1 VSVVSDQDK
10 WANVARRAIP
20 QGRLLRAWPL
30 AGGVSAQVT
39 ALEIALPDGAVTK
52 AVVRQHGGV
61 DLAQNPE
68 IAADEFRLLRTLH
81 AAGLPVPEPY
91 YLDRSDE
98 VLPMPYL
105 VLEHVEGQT
114 ILEPDDLDD
123 YLRQLATLLAAIHRV
138 PVPDEAFSF
147 PPRLGRGFGER
158 PTVLDHSLGEG
169 RIREALESAW
179 PLRTLNE
186 EALLHGDFWPGNV
199 LWQDGRI
206 AAVIDWEDARRGDPL
221 ADVGNARLEILWAL
235 GLEAMR
241 CFTEIYSEIATAVD
255 WTYLAYWDLCAA
267 LRPAGKLSGWGLD
280 ETTEKDMRDKHRWFV
295 EQALEH
301 LT

>member
-1 VSVVSDQDK
+1 MVSEQEK
-10 WANVARRAIP
+10 WENVARRAIA

-30 AGGVSAQVT
+30 AGGVSAQVI
-39 ALEIALPDGAVTK
+39 ALEIALPNGAVTK
-52 AVVRQHGGV
+52 VVVRQHGGV

-91 YLDRSDE
+91 YLDRSGE

-114 ILEPDDLDD
+114 NLAPDDLDG
-123 YLRQLATLLAAIHRV
+123 YLRQLSTVLVAIHRV
-138 PVPDEAFSF
+138 PVPGREFSF
-147 PPRLGRGFGER
+147 PPHLGRGFGER
-158 PTVLDHSLGEG
+158 PVVLDYSLDEG

-179 PLRTLNE
+179 PLSVMNDE
-186 EALLHGDFWPGNV
+186 VLLHGDFWPGNV
-199 LWQDGRI
+199 LWRDGQI
-206 AAVIDWEDARRGDPL
+206 VAVIDWEDARRGDPL

-235 GLEAMR
+235 GPEAMR
-241 CFTEIYSEIATAVD
+241 CFTGAYSEIATTVD
-255 WTYLAYWDLCAA
+255 WTCLAYWDLCAA

-280 ETTEKDMRDKHRWFV
+280 GTTEKDMRDKHKWFV
-295 EQALEH
+295 EQALVQ
-301 LT
+301 LA